1 MVMSETI
8 AIVCPHC
15 SARLNAKVA
24 LIGQRRPCP
33 KCKNEILIA
42 PAATA
47 ENDPAARPT
56 LGAAAN
62 NGRSGSSGEGGL
74 ANQIATAAAE
84 GLPSHRF
91 LIRLNRHH
99 LYYICDRSKVFASWE
114 NNGQGWQVRAQ
125 SGMVSAVRN
134 QHLLPQQ
141 GDFRLVEIHAEHT
154 PDGIRLRGL
163 TCYRLADRW
172 ALRSL
177 ARGDDEIV
185 EKIID
190 HAGLSRE
197 QKNAIRLALR
207 ERFMHEVW
215 QHAGPLTDFLGNAD
229 YHTHQVLFDG

>member
-1 MVMSETI
+1 MSETI
-8 AIVCPHC
+8 PIVCPHC
-15 SARLNAKVA
+15 SARLNAKAA
-24 LIGQRRPCP
+24 LIGRRRPCP

-42 PAATA
+42 PA
-47 ENDPAARPT
+47 PAAESGSGAAQAAV
-56 LGAAAN
+56 GAAAN

-74 ANQIATAAAE
+74 GNQVAGVMAE

-99 LYYICDRSKVFASWE
+99 LYYICDRAKVFASWE

-154 PDGIRLRGL
+154 PEGVRLRGL

-185 EKIID
+185 EKIVD

-197 QKNAIRLALR
+197 QKNAVRAALR

-215 QHAGPLTDFLGNAD
+215 QHAGPLAEFLGNAD
-229 YHTHQVLFDG
+229 YHSYQVLFGS

>member
-1 MVMSETI
+1 MSETI
-8 AIVCPHC
+8 PIVCPHC
-15 SARLNAKVA
+15 SARLNAKAA
-24 LIGQRRPCP
+24 LIGRRRPCP

-42 PAATA
+42 PA
-47 ENDPAARPT
+47 PAADNGSAATQAPA
-56 LGAAAN
+56 GAVAN
-62 NGRSGSSGEGGL
+62 NGRAGSSGAGGL
-74 ANQIATAAAE
+74 ANQVTGVTAQ
-84 GLPSHRF
+84 GLPNHRF

-99 LYYICDRSKVFASWE
+99 LYYICDRAKVFASWE
-114 NNGQGWQVRAQ
+114 NNSQGWQVRAQ

-141 GDFRLVEIHAEHT
+141 GDFRLVEIHTEHS
-154 PDGIRLRGL
+154 PEGVRLRGL

-185 EKIID
+185 EKIVD

-197 QKNAIRLALR
+197 QKNAVRAALR

-215 QHAGPLTDFLGNAD
+215 RHAGPLAEFLGNTD
-229 YHTHQVLFDG
+229 YHSYQVLFGS

>member
-1 MVMSETI
+1 MSETI
-8 AIVCPHC
+8 SIICPHC

-42 PAATA
+42 PASD
-47 ENDPAARPT
+47 ENESVANKSSSAA
-56 LGAAAN
+56 GN
-62 NGRSGSSGEGGL
+62 NGRLGSSGEGGL

-84 GLPSHRF
+84 GLPSHRY
-91 LIRLNRHH
+91 LVRLNRHH
-99 LYYICDRSKVFASWE
+99 LYYICDRSKIFASWE

-154 PDGIRLRGL
+154 PEGVRLKGL

-185 EKIID
+185 EKIVD
-190 HAGLSRE
+190 HAGLSRD

-207 ERFMHEVW
+207 ERFMHDIW
-215 QHAGPLTDFLGNAD
+215 QHAGPLAEFLGNTD
-229 YHTHQVLFDG
+229 FHSHQVLCDG